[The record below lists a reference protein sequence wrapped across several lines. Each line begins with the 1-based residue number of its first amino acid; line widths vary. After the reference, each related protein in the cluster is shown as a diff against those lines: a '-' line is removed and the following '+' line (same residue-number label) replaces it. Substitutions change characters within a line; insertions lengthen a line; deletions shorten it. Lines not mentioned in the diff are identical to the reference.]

1 MSDWLSTAISESAEK
16 VLRNEIGQHFVLR
29 DESIGPPSQYLGGK
43 LRLVTLGNGVKA
55 WVFGS
60 CQYVQ
65 SAVKN
70 VEEHLA
76 KIREKLPY
84 KAPTPLSSG
93 YRPEIDV
100 SPELGE
106 ADASYFHSLIGVLLW
121 IIELGR
127 VGLDVEVSMMSSHLA
142 LPREVHLKEIDHIFA
157 YLKAHSNTEM
167 VFDPTPPVIDMN
179 LFERQDWSFLPYGCD
194 GLTEELPSNMPK
206 SLGPSMTLRVYVDS
220 DHAGD
225 LVTRRSQTGFVVF
238 LNGAPIYWRS
248 KKQTSCETS
257 TFGSEFVAM
266 KQATEY
272 IRGLRYKLRMMGIT
286 VDEPAFVFG
295 DNQSVLANT
304 TAPSSTLKK
313 KSNAITYHF
322 VREGCARDL
331 TNGGRRISI
340 QMTM

>member
-1 MSDWLSTAISESAEK
+1 MLYIDDVLVISESAEK

-43 LRLVTLGNGVKA
+43 LRLVTLDNGVKA
-55 WVFGS
+55 WAFGL

-76 KIREKLPY
+76 KVGEKLPY

-93 YRPEIDV
+93 YCPEIDV
-100 SPELGE
+100 SPEFGE
-106 ADASYFHSLIGVLLW
+106 ADASYFHSLIGVLRW
-121 IIELGR
+121 IVELGR
-127 VGLDVEVSMMSSHLA
+127 VDLDVEVSMMSSHLA
-142 LPREVHLKEIDHIFA
+142 LPREGHLKEIYHIFA

-225 LVTRRSQTGFVVF
+225 LVTRRS
-238 LNGAPIYWRS
+238 
-248 KKQTSCETS
+248 
-257 TFGSEFVAM
+257 
-266 KQATEY
+266 
-272 IRGLRYKLRMMGIT
+272 
-286 VDEPAFVFG
+286 
-295 DNQSVLANT
+295 
-304 TAPSSTLKK
+304 
-313 KSNAITYHF
+313 
-322 VREGCARDL
+322 
-331 TNGGRRISI
+331 
-340 QMTM
+340 